1 MEVPSVTTTNSRSLP
16 DDVDHT
22 AFFTDMYTSLD
33 WGSDQSPDYNG
44 SSGDGQRDDCIKKN
58 EIFINFMRKFITQNN
73 IRRVADLGCGTMFAM
88 SEVMFPLDK
97 VAYHGYDVYRD
108 VINHN
113 ILTHRRHKFSCVDV
127 LKNLDSVERADMFV
141 MTNVLQHWTR
151 DEIVYFLDTLIDSQK
166 CKYLIINNSGNQQHD
181 DQDWSCR
188 SNPLSIHHQPLK
200 SYDFKYLFRYDA
212 DGSDRQVSMLIM
224 NR

>member
-1 MEVPSVTTTNSRSLP
+1 MIATNSRPMP
-16 DDVDHT
+16 DTEDHT
-22 AFFTDMYTSLD
+22 TVFTNIYTMLT
-33 WGSDQSPDYNG
+33 WGSDECTEYIG
-44 SSGDGQRDDCIKKN
+44 SSGDGDRDVCIKKN
-58 EIFINFMRKFITQNN
+58 EVFINFMRKFITQNN
-73 IRRVADLGCGTMFAM
+73 IRTVADLGCGTMFAM
-88 SEVMFPLDK
+88 SEAMFPLNK
-97 VAYHGYDVYRD
+97 VAYHGYDVYRS

-127 LKNLDSVERADMFV
+127 MKNLDSVERADLFV
-141 MTNVLQHWTR
+141 MTNVLQHWTK

-166 CKYLIINNSGNQQHD
+166 CKYLVISNSGNQQHD

-200 SYDFKYLFRYDA
+200 SYDFKYLFQYNS
-212 DGSDRQVSMLIM
+212 DGSERQVAMLIM

>member
-1 MEVPSVTTTNSRSLP
+1 MATTNSRSLP

-22 AFFTDMYTSLD
+22 AFFTNMYTGLV
-33 WGSDQSPDYNG
+33 WGSDESHDYLG

-73 IRRVADLGCGTMFAM
+73 IRRVADLGCGTMFGM

-127 LKNLDSVERADMFV
+127 LKNLDSVEKADMFV
-141 MTNVLQHWTR
+141 MINVLQHWTK
-151 DEIVYFLDTLIDSQK
+151 DEIIYFLDTLIESQK
-166 CKYLIINNSGNQQHD
+166 CKFLIINNSGNQQHD
-181 DQDWSCR
+181 NQDWSCR

-200 SYDFKYLFRYDA
+200 SYDFKYLFQYDA
-212 DGSDRQVSMLIM
+212 AGSNRQVSMLVV